1 MSKKKFY
8 TEYDEC
14 LDALYRCNLR
24 ESVIPTKAGVII
36 ENVEGYNKIN
46 RLLEVDEFEPAHQF
60 LYSLDPDE
68 MSPEETDKV
77 NRLYKLGQNK
87 GLILPDET
95 GDLGDLDNDIAACL
109 TSTSDKPECDT
120 PAVTPPVTPVVTPAV
135 EPDVKV
141 SVQPQLK
148 TAYTMCYSAV
158 KDGKI
163 RTGECYSNA
172 ISPASAKCDCLNKL
186 YKAGFENITILA
198 LEVNDEEFRGSDV
211 YNPPLDLD
219 ETEDEKP
226 VEESDVDEEE
236 VDKDEDSK
244 DETEDDESEE
254 EVEESEEETEDSD
267 DEESDDDLK
276 EEEAEDEESK
286 EETDDSDDEESEED
300 KEDDEAS
307 DDEAKTSDE
316 LSGEDKQ
323 KYTEQ
328 YKKAWKQALAKAKI
342 TKKAFNDLSLDE
354 KISFFKVLSQIWGDK
369 PDSSKFLSSTDE
381 LKLNSM
387 KGQG

>member
-77 NRLYKLGQNK
+77 NRLYKLGQKK

-109 TSTSDKPECDT
+109 TSTPDKPECDT
-120 PAVTPPVTPVVTPAV
+120 PAVTPPVTPAV

-254 EVEESEEETEDSD
+254 EVEESEEKTEDSD

-316 LSGEDKQ
+316 LSAEDKQ

-328 YKKAWKQALAKAKI
+328 YKKAWKQALVKAKI
-342 TKKAFNDLSLDE
+342 TKKTFNDLSLDE

-369 PDSSKFLSSTDE
+369 PDSSKFLSSADE